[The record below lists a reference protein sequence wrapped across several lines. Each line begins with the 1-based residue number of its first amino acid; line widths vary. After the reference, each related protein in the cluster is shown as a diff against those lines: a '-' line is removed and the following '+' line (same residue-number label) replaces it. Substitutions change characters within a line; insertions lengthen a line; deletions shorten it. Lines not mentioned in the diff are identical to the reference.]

1 LIACEGIFEISPQ
14 VQAPRIQNMRIVRC
28 GRQEHLQEKLDMGDA
43 FRFNNK
49 HLGNCAFR
57 YGYNESW
64 EFDCGVNIALEGE
77 HPSNPLGNEEHEADS
92 PSGTQETNASGGWW
106 KSWRGIVAGAVGLVV
121 AAVKAVSSVCIA
133 AKGYCLSLS
142 WKSLSLHF
150 ADGSATA
157 SLSTSAACVAV
168 GYGLVAFLVVYF
180 VPWNNVFN
188 WFINTVKSW
197 YNSVLSWW
205 NGSMSRRRRGG
216 HGYSRVI

>member
-1 LIACEGIFEISPQ
+1 
-14 VQAPRIQNMRIVRC
+14 MRILPCVRQDRPQKPLKI
-28 GRQEHLQEKLDMGDA
+28 GGA
-43 FRFNNK
+43 SRFNNK
-49 HLGNCAFR
+49 HLKDCAPR
-57 YGYNESW
+57 RGYNSSW
-64 EFDCGVNIALEGE
+64 EFNCNLNITLERE
-77 HPSNPLGNEEHEADS
+77 KSSTPPGNESDSSDNESEEHEADN
-92 PSGTQETNASGGWW
+92 PSGTQETNTSGGWW

-121 AAVKAVSSVCIA
+121 AAVKAVSSVFIT

-142 WKSLSLHF
+142 WKSFSLHF

-188 WFINTVKSW
+188 WFINTGKSW
-197 YNSVLSWW
+197 YNSALSWW
-205 NGSMSRRRRGG
+205 NGSMANGRRGG